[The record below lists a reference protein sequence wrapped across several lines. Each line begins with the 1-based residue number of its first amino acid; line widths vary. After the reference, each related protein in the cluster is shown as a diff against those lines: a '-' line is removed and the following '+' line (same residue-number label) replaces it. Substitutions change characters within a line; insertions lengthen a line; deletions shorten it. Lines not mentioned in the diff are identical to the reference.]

1 MFNLIRYINFLTQA
15 GKSVLFRNYGS
26 SDIDK
31 GLTKEILNIFKVAS
45 QNESEIT
52 INITDEFKYF
62 SATIGEYI
70 IIVCTDLEDE
80 NAIIKSKIHALK
92 TKFNKII
99 SKNYELIHEFE
110 QNLDDIILPPIK
122 VAIVGLGGTGKEEL
136 IQLICGE
143 QVNLEYQPT
152 INVDLSNF
160 DGTEIGVN
168 RTIMLWDFPGQSN
181 YRALWA
187 SLLDRTDIVLLV
199 LDSSYESLNPTK
211 DILRDILEK
220 NFKDKLII
228 GIANKQDLPHR
239 LTPKFCER
247 MLSEVR
253 KGPPIPVYGMV
264 SSDPAYREKIHAIL
278 RDAIRKLYP

>member
-1 MFNLIRYINFLTQA
+1 MIRYINILTQA

-26 SDIDK
+26 SDVDK

-70 IIVCTDLEDE
+70 IIVCTDLEDD
-80 NAIIKSKIHALK
+80 NTIIKSKIHAIK
-92 TKFNKII
+92 TKCKKII
-99 SKNYELIHEFE
+99 SENYDLIRDFG

-122 VAIVGLGGTGKEEL
+122 VAIIGLGGTGKREL

-168 RTIMLWDFPGQSN
+168 RTIMLWDFAGQSN

-187 SLLDRTDIVLLV
+187 SLLDRTDILLLV

-228 GIANKQDLPHR
+228 GIANKQDLPNR

-247 MLSEVR
+247 ILSEVR
-253 KGPPIPVYGMV
+253 KDPPIPVYGMV
-264 SSDPAYREKIHAIL
+264 TSDPAYREKIHAIL